1 MHIEYLYI
9 IMKIGILTLPLHY
22 NYGGILQAYA
32 LQTVLQRIGHEVEV
46 IDKDFSAH
54 LPWYKKPIS
63 YFKRI
68 VKKYLFHKNCC
79 VFLEQ
84 KTNYERSLFC
94 KNTSVFVHKYVNTRK
109 IKTLKEI
116 KQNKLGLARSAVW
129 DIGRHWNS

>member
-1 MHIEYLYI
+1 
-9 IMKIGILTLPLHY
+9 MKIGILTLPLHY

-32 LQTVLQRIGHEVEV
+32 LQTVLQRMGHEVEV

-68 VKKYLFHKNCC
+68 VKKYLFHKNCY